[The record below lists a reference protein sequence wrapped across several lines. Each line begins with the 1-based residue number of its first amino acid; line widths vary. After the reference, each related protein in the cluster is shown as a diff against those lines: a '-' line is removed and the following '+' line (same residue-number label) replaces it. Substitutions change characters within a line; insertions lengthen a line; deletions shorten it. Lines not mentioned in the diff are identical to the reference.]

1 MLLVGAAVAGIAH
14 HLHGARNL
22 REGRAVVLSGDEW
35 DGRSV
40 FKGTIFRCFASTELS
55 LNLLAWLWQILFL
68 GSKCIHLPF

>member
-1 MLLVGAAVAGIAH
+1 MAPCECTLPTGAMLLVGAAVAGIAH

-40 FKGTIFRCFASTELS
+40 FKGAATDRSVC
-55 LNLLAWLWQILFL
+55 W
-68 GSKCIHLPF
+68 